1 LNVSNSSTANPLTIS
16 GNISSSAPTGGFQT
30 LSFTGGTVN
39 VSGNI
44 TTGTSTQLSVQVN
57 GGLVTLSGTNTY
69 NGSTFV
75 PGGTLL
81 VNGDHSGA
89 TGIVQVSNSG
99 TLGGT
104 GTIGS
109 STVYM
114 FGGNITGATDA
125 TVGTLTLNN
134 NLIMATKEGAGGT
147 YIANLSGSTSD
158 LLKIIGTLTL
168 GSQTTLSIQGATNGS
183 TYILATFADRFG
195 TTFQFDNSSSYPGYT
210 LVYNATDIEL
220 VPIPEPA
227 TWIGGALA
235 LGAIGFTQRRRL
247 RRAR

>member
-1 LNVSNSSTANPLTIS
+1 
-16 GNISSSAPTGGFQT
+16 
-30 LSFTGGTVN
+30 

-57 GGLVTLSGTNTY
+57 GGLVTLTGTNTY
-69 NGSTFV
+69 NGSTYV

-89 TGIVQVSNSG
+89 TGITQVSNSG

-114 FGGNITGATDA
+114 FGGTITGAT
-125 TVGTLTLNN
+125 TTSVGTLTLNN
-134 NLIMATKEGAGGT
+134 NLIMATNEGAGGT
-147 YIANLSGSTSD
+147 YLANLSGSTSD
-158 LLKIIGTLTL
+158 LLKIIGNLTL
-168 GSQTTLSIQGATNGS
+168 GFQTTLDIQGSANGTS
-183 TYILATFADRFG
+183 TYVLATFASHAGQFQ
-195 TTFQFDNSSSYPGYT
+195 TTTGIPAGYT
-210 LVYNATDIEL
+210 LVYNPTDIEL

-235 LGAIGFTQRRRL
+235 LGAICFTQRHRFRRL
-247 RRAR
+247 ARRPA